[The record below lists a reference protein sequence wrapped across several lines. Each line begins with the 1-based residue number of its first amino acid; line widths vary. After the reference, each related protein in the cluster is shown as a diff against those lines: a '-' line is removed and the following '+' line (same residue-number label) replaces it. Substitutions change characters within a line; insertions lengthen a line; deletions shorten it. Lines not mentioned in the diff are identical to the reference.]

1 MDLLDRKKIL
11 MNRAEY
17 QTLPTGLQ
25 ENLDKLIGAVNGL
38 LLDLESENKLPS
50 TWPIKVSSG
59 YRSPAIN
66 ATIGGA
72 KASYHMRCMAVDLHD
87 DAHQTLANIIAANP
101 DLLRKHG
108 LFMEDPTSTK
118 GAANWVHLDIGV
130 RADRPSRIFKP

>member
-17 QTLPTGLQ
+17 HILPAGLQ

-38 LLDLESENKLPS
+38 LLDLDSADKLPS
-50 TWPIKVSSG
+50 TFVLKVSSG
-59 YRSPAIN
+59 YRNPAIN

-72 KASYHMRCMAVDLHD
+72 KASYHMRCMAVDLVD
-87 DAHQTLANIIAANP
+87 DSHQTLATIIAAHP
-101 DLLRKHG
+101 ELLRTHG
-108 LFMEDPTSTK
+108 LFMEDPASTK
-118 GAANWVHLDIGV
+118 GASNWIHLDIGV